1 MTRLLGAILLCL
13 VATAPVHAS
22 ESPWDPARAGK
33 IECFGSNL
41 TSKTCDTMTVYR
53 WLDDGT
59 VEADTRSPNE
69 ALAPGVVVLSRW
81 RASIKGNTNCSVML
95 KSDVEANTFE
105 QDGQLVSDA
114 DTIKYRRKM
123 TDRLSEMFGRTY
135 CRRIGKYGREYTAQI
150 TIDGREMPSD
160 ANWLA
165 WIDKTDGFTLSP

>member
-1 MTRLLGAILLCL
+1 
-13 VATAPVHAS
+13 
-22 ESPWDPARAGK
+22 
-33 IECFGSNL
+33 
-41 TSKTCDTMTVYR
+41 MTVYR